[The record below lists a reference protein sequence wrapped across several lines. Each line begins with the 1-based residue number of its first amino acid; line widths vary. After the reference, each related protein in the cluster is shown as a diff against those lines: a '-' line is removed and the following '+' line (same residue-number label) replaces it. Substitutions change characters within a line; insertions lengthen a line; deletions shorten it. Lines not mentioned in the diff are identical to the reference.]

1 MAEDVLGITGIV
13 NIDDIKKTFDA
24 LISDLDRLGA
34 ETDVISARMSKALT
48 DIANSSEKDLAAKT
62 KAAMQVLND
71 AIAQTNKQLT
81 TTPETLKNAEQEASR
96 LQSAVAKLEKELSG
110 TVVGSK
116 EFNALQKQLENE
128 RETLRL
134 QTADV
139 QDMKAANEHAAQSV
153 QHLQDIYETFV
164 SQLQQQGSAT
174 QETAQAT
181 DAQAE
186 ATERATRATQEQTK
200 AEKKH
205 AGTQK
210 DVQAAIEDTQ
220 KTIDELVAKQEK
232 AQKRMAKLKEDMQ
245 KWAAKGIEKGY
256 IKQTGEGQYKADPN
270 AEGYDKNL
278 VAYMQKIAK
287 EYNALKQSLQEYRD
301 EEALARQGLDALNAS
316 LKEHEQQTQ
325 QTTQAH
331 EQVKQTSPRQELM
344 NLRNEITMLTLQW
357 REMTDAERAS
367 AEGQE
372 LKQKLDEL
380 SAKAAKLQD
389 AFGDVQE
396 TIKNDANDTA
406 AFSALT
412 QGLNL
417 VISGF
422 GAAEGAAAAFGM
434 SEEDLARAQTMIQ
447 GSLAA
452 TNFLTE
458 TQNALQSQ
466 SALMR
471 GINTLQTLAAAK
483 AQDIETAAKGRG
495 IIATKAATV
504 AQAAFNL
511 VASANPYVLLAIAI
525 LTVVGALAAFTI
537 GSKKAADAEKKQKE
551 EAEKLAEQHKHMT
564 ETIGSATGNVEA
576 KYRSL
581 QHQWAKL
588 RTEAEKTKWIKD
600 NASNFDSLGLAV
612 KGVNDAENVLVKMA
626 PQVIA
631 ALKAVAKATAFEDLY
646 KEAIQKKAKEWE
658 NRVKGT
664 DTGDYYKKVT
674 QGEKIQPSMSTP
686 QEWID
691 AGLTYGTDYSTS
703 IIQNSLLQSYTL
715 TKAGVDKINKY
726 RKDQAVALRKR
737 LEGEYDKEIQHYSDM
752 WDNALLEA
760 EEAKKKIPT
769 TLLSGGTTTTTPT
782 KPTKDEPEYKSAAE
796 LNDELLQLT
805 KERIDRELKAEKEG
819 TKRWEQLQRER
830 IALQAKA
837 DRRAVQKERDE
848 AVADLD
854 ASYKGGKSG
863 LNKQQYTER
872 RAQLRQQAADAI
884 VAINAKQNA
893 DIAAIEQERQR
904 AELASMLDYLKQY
917 GSIQQQKYAIAKE
930 YDEKIAK
937 EQDEYRRKALEAE
950 KQSRLAQMNAQN
962 LAQNINWGQMF
973 SGVGNVLQGIAQET
987 LKKVSD
993 YMKTDEY
1000 KKLSPTDKKSYQDL
1014 RTQLVD
1020 AGGISASN
1028 PFSGQV
1034 WKEIGD
1040 AAQRY
1045 RNSVLNLNKANERA
1059 EQIREQLTQAE
1070 QAAASNPTNKGL
1082 KDNVAQLRK
1091 QLDEAGTAVNDAQT
1105 EYVESQENLRT
1116 KTESVAKGFNNF
1128 NTILGQITSG
1138 SLSGFATAVGNIIK
1152 KISGSN
1158 DELAT
1163 NFGELFGEAGK
1174 QIGGLVGAIL
1184 QIIDILGTEP
1194 AKFIDDLLA
1203 KVADVLEA
1211 VLSQLPEIIASA
1223 IKGVGN
1229 IVGSIFSGLAEGVA
1243 SLFGGGADNSAY
1255 ENAVDKW
1262 GHILETWEENLK
1274 YEKQLME
1281 KAYGGDLLNLQKETM
1296 QGLKNAQ
1303 AAAAEIYRGWHD
1315 SGASWKSHS
1324 NGYKINRDTDWGAL
1338 VANNPDI
1345 AKQVGGSVDNLF
1357 DLDWRELEKLKHSN
1371 TKFWQSLYQEARDYL
1386 DQYIEAGKAMV
1397 EVQQATW
1404 EKLTTTTSDN
1414 VFDGFLNSLY
1424 ELANKSE
1431 DVFDDISKSW
1441 QDMVNKM
1448 VINNLIGESFQQD
1461 LNNWYKRL
1469 AKLNERRNNGEIDN
1483 ATYARQLEQL
1493 KQEYDNYVKKAQQQ
1507 VEDLRDAGIIAST
1520 SDEQQYEQ
1528 DASSKSWQTMSQ
1540 DTADELNGRFTALYE
1555 CGLQLL
1561 DLSVQRNELLGIVT
1575 ADVSA
1580 LKQYAQQVQGNVSE
1594 LLDVQL
1600 ESLTHLQ
1607 NIDAHTQ
1614 PLPDMAQVIEKIYN
1628 AVKNVNKK

>member
-81 TTPETLKNAEQEASR
+81 TTPEMLKNAEQEATR
-96 LQSAVAKLEKELSG
+96 LQGAVSKLESELG
-110 TVVGSK
+110 KTVVDSD
-116 EFNALQKQLENE
+116 EFNALNKQLESE

-139 QDMKAANEHAAQSV
+139 ADMRAAHEHAAATVDKLQSMYDTFISSLQGANEA
-153 QHLQDIYETFV
+153 QHE
-164 SQLQQQGSAT
+164 QQQATTDAT
-174 QETAQAT
+174 QAQREQTQATEQATEAAREHVQSAKDEAQA
-181 DAQAE
+181 
-186 ATERATRATQEQTK
+186 
-200 AEKKH
+200 
-205 AGTQK
+205 QK
-210 DVQAAIEDTQ
+210 DIKAAITDTQ
-220 KTIDELVAKQEK
+220 KTIDSLVEKQEA
-232 AQKRMAKLKEDMQ
+232 AQKRMEKLRENMKA
-245 KWAAKGIEKGY
+245 WASRGIEGGY
-256 IKQTGEGQYKADPN
+256 VTQTGEGKYKADKN
-270 AEGYDKNL
+270 AAGYNENV
-278 VAYMQKIAK
+278 VAHMQKIVK

-301 EEALARQGLDALNAS
+301 EEQLAREGLAALNAS

-372 LKQKLDEL
+372 LKKKLDEL
-380 SAKAAKLQD
+380 SAKAANLQD

-396 TIKNDANDTA
+396 QIKNDANDTA
-406 AFSALT
+406 AFSAVT

-417 VISGF
+417 LISGF

-434 SEEDLARAQTMIQ
+434 SEEELARAQTIIQ

-458 TQNALQSQ
+458 AQNALQGQ

-471 GINTLQTLAAAK
+471 GISTIQTWAAAK
-483 AQDIETAAKGRG
+483 AIDVETAAKGRN
-495 IIATKAATV
+495 IVATKAATV
-504 AQAAFNL
+504 AQGIFN
-511 VASANPYVLLAIAI
+511 AIAKANPYVLLATAI
-525 LTVVGALAAFTI
+525 ITVVGALAAFAI
-537 GSKKAADAEKKQKE
+537 GSEKAKKAEEELQRVQEAQK
-551 EAEKLAEQHKHMT
+551 AFY
-564 ETIGSATGNVEA
+564 ETYNSTLTSSIE
-576 KYRSL
+576 KYRDLEHAYKRLKSE
-581 QHQWAKL
+581 K
-588 RTEAEKTKWIKD
+588 EKTKWIKD
-600 NASNFDSLGLAV
+600 NKDKFHELGLELKDIHDTETVFAQNTDQII
-612 KGVNDAENVLVKMA
+612 KAFDLRARAAAYAAQITKLYNDALAGQE
-626 PQVIA
+626 
-631 ALKAVAKATAFEDLY
+631 Y
-646 KEAIQKKAKEWE
+646 K
-658 NRVKGT
+658 VG
-664 DTGDYYKKVT
+664 
-674 QGEKIQPSMSTP
+674 
-686 QEWID
+686 
-691 AGLTYGTDYSTS
+691 
-703 IIQNSLLQSYTL
+703 
-715 TKAGVDKINKY
+715 DKISESKFKELFPAYAGFKNHIGDTQYANMVGGIFSDDFYLSEEGVRELNRRAMEAAEKS
-726 RKDQAVALRKR
+726 AEALRKER
-737 LEGEYDKEIQHYSDM
+737 DEMNEQAQAILDGLNVKTYDPNDPDKDTR
-752 WDNALLEA
+752 D
-760 EEAKKKIPT
+760 
-769 TLLSGGTTTTTPT
+769 
-782 KPTKDEPEYKSAAE
+782 KPTVKNEPKYKSAAE
-796 LNDELLQLT
+796 LNDELLKLT
-805 KERIDRELKAEKEG
+805 QERVERELAAEKEG
-819 TKRWEQLQRER
+819 TKRWEQLMRER
-830 IALQAKA
+830 IALQAEA
-837 DRRAVQKERDE
+837 DRRAVQKASDE

-863 LNKQQYTER
+863 LNEQQYTER
-872 RAQLRQQAADAI
+872 RAQLQQQAADAI

-904 AELASMLDYLKQY
+904 TELASMLDYLKQY

-1070 QAAASNPTNKGL
+1070 QAAASNPTDKGL
-1082 KDNVAQLRK
+1082 QDNVARLRE

-1105 EYVESQENLRT
+1105 EYVESQEDLRT

-1158 DELAT
+1158 DEVAT

-1229 IVGSIFSGLAEGVA
+1229 IVGSVFTGLAEGVA

-1303 AAAAEIYRGWHD
+1303 AAAAEIYRGWAG
-1315 SGASWKSHS
+1315 SGAGWFSHS
-1324 NGYKINRDTDWGAL
+1324 NGYNVNEDTDWGAL

-1345 AKQVGGSVDNLF
+1345 AKQVGVQSYNGGGSVDNLF
-1357 DLDWRELEKLKHSN
+1357 NLDWRELEKLKYSN
-1371 TKFWQSLYQEARDYL
+1371 TKFWQSLHGEAQKYL
-1386 DQYIEAGKAMV
+1386 EQFIEAGKAMD

-1461 LNNWYKRL
+1461 LNSWYERL
-1469 AKLNERRNNGEIDN
+1469 AKLNERRNKGEIDN
-1483 ATYARQLEQL
+1483 DSYARQLEQL
-1493 KQEYDNYVKKAQQQ
+1493 RQEYDNYVKKAQQQ

-1561 DLSVQRNELLGIVT
+1561 DLSVQRNELLTFVS

-1580 LKQYAQQVQGNVSE
+1580 LKQYTQQIQGNVSE
-1594 LLDVQL
+1594 LLDIQL

-1607 NIDAHTQ
+1607 NIDMHTE
-1614 PLPDMAQVIEKIYN
+1614 PLPDMATVIEKIYN